1 MHSTE
6 TPTPLAALLEQGEQA
21 LRAGDTIEA
30 RNLFRQITE
39 ADPQNA
45 AAWLGIARSVRP
57 YQEKRNL
64 LLRVLE
70 LEPDHQAAQTMLAE
84 VEARIAAGDL
94 LAPRILPSVPEG
106 TPATE
111 PAEPEVSYCYRHS
124 DRETLLHCIQCDKPI
139 CVECVRPA
147 AVGQLCP
154 DCAQQRRPRNY
165 QVTPKDTIIA
175 AIAAIGA
182 GFLATLGM
190 LLFVLNIPFFGI
202 IIAFIAA
209 PRLRRTLRA
218 GARSAYP
225 RQAWAEYADRRE
237 YRLGVRAIP
246 DPLSRCACWRLHP
259 SHCWHLY
266 RVVHLNGG
274 CTATLSREPFGLCNQ
289 IS

>member
-1 MHSTE
+1 MHQTE
-6 TPTPLAALLEQGEQA
+6 TSTSLAALLEEGERA

-30 RNLFRQITE
+30 RNFFRQITE
-39 ADPQNA
+39 TDPQHA

-57 YQEKRNL
+57 YHEKRNL

-70 LEPDHQAAQTMLAE
+70 IEPDNQTAQTMLAE
-84 VEARIAAGDL
+84 VEARLEAGEL
-94 LAPRILPSVPEG
+94 LAPRILPPKPEG
-106 TPATE
+106 DSEAAPA
-111 PAEPEVSYCYRHS
+111 APEAAYCYRHP
-124 DRETLLHCIQCDKPI
+124 DRETLLRCIQCENPI

-165 QVTPKDTIIA
+165 QVTPKDTLIT

-209 PRLRRTLRA
+209 PAYAELFVRVLDRLTRAKRGQNMQIAASVGLVLGLSPTLLVGVLAGGFTLLIVAIFTVLCISTVVARLR
-218 GARSAYP
+218 
-225 RQAWAEYADRRE
+225 
-237 YRLGVRAIP
+237 
-246 DPLSRCACWRLHP
+246 
-259 SHCWHLY
+259 
-266 RVVHLNGG
+266 
-274 CTATLSREPFGLCNQ
+274 
-289 IS
+289 

>member
-209 PRLRRTLRA
+209 PAYAELFVRVLDRLTHAKRGQNMQIAASIGLVLGLSPTLLVGVLAGGFTLLIVGIFTVLCISTAVARLR
-218 GARSAYP
+218 
-225 RQAWAEYADRRE
+225 
-237 YRLGVRAIP
+237 
-246 DPLSRCACWRLHP
+246 
-259 SHCWHLY
+259 
-266 RVVHLNGG
+266 
-274 CTATLSREPFGLCNQ
+274 
-289 IS
+289 